1 MGRKKSMTHAEDSR
15 VMKVTKNGRGMRLA
29 VAAAALGLGVLTV
42 SGTAFAEENET
53 IRVGSILALG
63 TATPFVAEELGY
75 FEEAGVNVEV
85 MEFSDGSA
93 MMEAFAAG
101 ELDVAMG
108 GIGPAATWYMRGIDL
123 KVVAG
128 TNGGGH
134 VLMARADSGIETV
147 ADLAGKM
154 VAEPSIATVTDALL
168 RAKILPDGGLQPDV
182 DVTLIP
188 GMKPADM
195 ATSLMA
201 TGEVDAII
209 TWEPYAAQAEADYG
223 DEIKIVY
230 DAAQEVSGDS
240 ETGFYPG
247 NVVIATGDYIENHRE
262 TLDAFLAVHEKT
274 TDYINNDEGANEMLA
289 NVLMLEPSVVE
300 AARERIDFHYEID
313 QDAAMEILQWSVD
326 LGYLDELPAAEDFFL
341 EQ

>member
-1 MGRKKSMTHAEDSR
+1 MKKIMGQTENSR
-15 VMKVTKNGRGMRLA
+15 DISSKRHGFRGVRW
-29 VAAAALGLGVLTV
+29 AAAAAAVCLGVLSA
-42 SGTAFAEENET
+42 SGAAFAEESTT

-75 FEEAGVNVEV
+75 FEEAGLNVEV
-85 MEFSDGSA
+85 TEFSDGSA

-108 GIGPAATWYMRGIDL
+108 GIGPAATWFMRGIDL

-134 VLMARADSGIETV
+134 VLMTRADSGIESV
-147 ADLAGKM
+147 EDLSGKM

-168 RAKILPDGGLQPDV
+168 RAKILPDAELTPDV
-182 DVTLIP
+182 DVILIS

-195 ATSLMA
+195 STSLMA
-201 TGEVDAII
+201 TKEVDAMI

-223 DEIKIVY
+223 DDIKVIY
-230 DAAQEVSGDS
+230 DAAQEISGDS

-247 NVVIATGDYIENHRE
+247 NVVVATGDFIENHRE
-262 TLDAFLAVHEKT
+262 TLDAFLDVHEKT
-274 TDYINNDEGANEMLA
+274 TDYINTDEGANEMLA
-289 NVLMLEPSVVE
+289 SVLQLDTSVVE

-341 EQ
+341 AE